1 MAVILISTN
10 VQGCTDTSV
19 KNSCALSMTLLCLS
33 QYTFTPNGDGLNDLF
48 LVMGSGMKTESFSM
62 ELSDRW
68 GNLVYFTKDIT
79 AGWDGKVNGKEAENG
94 VYIYKLKIVGMNGEG
109 RKEFIGYFTILR

>member
-1 MAVILISTN
+1 
-10 VQGCTDTSV
+10 VQGCTDTKEKFMRV
-19 KNSCALSMTLLCLS
+19 IDDFVVFIPN
-33 QYTFTPNGDGLNDLF
+33 TFTPNGDGLNDF
-48 LVMGSGMKTESFSM
+48 FQVMGSGMKIESFSM